1 MDGTVGTFVAKVRH
15 LLNDGNRSD
24 YWTGVWSILEA
35 QPIWATGLNFSFQLH
50 RLDGLPDAP
59 AKLIA
64 LPLQQEGRW
73 DSISLA
79 QLALLGMGGNETL
92 SAFSATLRAARIE
105 IVKSRLFCIASHLSL
120 PANASAPKNP
130 DENLDKWLSDLEGV
144 SYSYADDIYCEPLTA
159 PLNVQPEG
167 SAFWLNR
174 WLDFRYDDFESP
186 VVIDSRYVDLED
198 GDAPFSTPVDRSIV
212 LYAAA
217 FSWHDYSL
225 AYENNL
231 ELAAAA
237 ALAMFFAMQSAEADD
252 SDESASVPTAK
263 NWGRLGGLERHR
275 QSRSLKEWAL
285 EEAAQ
290 NQGADME
297 VARRLATRLP
307 EKYIGVSEDPVRL
320 IYSAIRAGR
329 AARLREAEKLT
340 KLAARPLT

>member
-1 MDGTVGTFVAKVRH
+1 MDGTVGTFVAQARQ
-15 LLNDGNRSD
+15 LLNDGDRSD
-24 YWTGVWSILEA
+24 YWTGVWSILQS
-35 QPIWATGLNFSFQLH
+35 QPIWATGLNFTFQLH

-64 LPLQQEGRW
+64 LPLQEEGRW

-79 QLALLGMGGNETL
+79 QMALLGMGGNETL
-92 SAFSATLRAARIE
+92 PAFSATLRAARIE
-105 IVKSRLFCIASHLSL
+105 IVKSRLFCIANHLCL

-144 SYSYADDIYCEPLTA
+144 SYFYADDIYCQPLTA

-174 WLDFRYDDFESP
+174 WLNFRYDDFDSP
-186 VVIDSRYVDLED
+186 VVIDSQHVELED

-212 LYAAA
+212 LSAAA

-231 ELAAAA
+231 EVAAAA

-252 SDESASVPTAK
+252 TDESVSVPTAK
-263 NWGRLGGLERHR
+263 NWGRLGGLERHSR
-275 QSRSLKEWAL
+275 SRSLKEWAL
-285 EEAAQ
+285 GEAAQ

-297 VARRLATRLP
+297 VARRLAARLP

-329 AARLREAEKLT
+329 AGRLSEAEKPKNL
-340 KLAARPLT
+340 RQDP